1 MFKSYDQV
9 HRFQY
14 LFCYKPYVLVCF
26 GVLHIEWWAKL
37 RNDCKCFI
45 LEAKITL
52 WFSVFETFELC
63 VWWIITSLRD
73 SEEFEWDDQIL
84 PMCSNTCKPVPVFFC
99 LCIITEEWIWMYWKY
114 VLTWYTITALRL
126 PVLWPYSVECNKYS
140 LTFEWDLFYTWSKN
154 PSLGW
159 VIYSSMRYFK
169 WLFFRVYLC
178 IFGVF
183 SCVCYTFGDLLI
195 LNLEMYVCIQSICK
209 PCMALGDFN

>member
-9 HRFQY
+9 NHFQY

-140 LTFEWDLFYTWSKN
+140 LTFEWDFSFTHDPKI
-154 PSLGW
+154 PPLGGW
-159 VIYSSMRYFK
+159 CTQLWGTSSDFFSVCIYAY
-169 WLFFRVYLC
+169 LFF
-178 IFGVF
+178 VF
-183 SCVCYTFGDLLI
+183 LVCVI
-195 LNLEMYVCIQSICK
+195 HLEICW
-209 PCMALGDFN
+209 FWI

>member
-9 HRFQY
+9 NRFQY

-26 GVLHIEWWAKL
+26 GVLHIEWSAKL

-45 LEAKITL
+45 LEVF
-52 WFSVFETFELC
+52 WFSVFETFVLC
-63 VWWIITSLRD
+63 VWWIITNLRD

-114 VLTWYTITALRL
+114 VLTWYTIIALRL

-140 LTFEWDLFYTWSKN
+140 LTFEWDFSFTHDPKIPPLGGWYTQLW
-154 PSLGW
+154 GT
-159 VIYSSMRYFK
+159 SSD
-169 WLFFRVYLC
+169 FFFLPHCHCR
-178 IFGVF
+178 
-183 SCVCYTFGDLLI
+183 SCVSMHICFFLVCVI
-195 LNLEMYVCIQSICK
+195 HLEICW
-209 PCMALGDFN
+209 FWI